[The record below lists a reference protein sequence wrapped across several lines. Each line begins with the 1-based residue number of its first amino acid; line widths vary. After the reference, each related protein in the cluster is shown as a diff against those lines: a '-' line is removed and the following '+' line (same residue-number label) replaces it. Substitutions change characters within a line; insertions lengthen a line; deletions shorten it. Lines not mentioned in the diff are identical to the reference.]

1 MSLARH
7 NVMGFEVI
15 VVGGGPGGSTTAW
28 RLARAGLRVLVL
40 DAAVFPRVKICA
52 GWVTPEALGDLEI
65 DPEKYPL
72 TIKPFEACVL
82 EFEGARH
89 ETAWSSAA
97 SFGII
102 RREFDHYLLER
113 AAAAGAD
120 VRWGIRV
127 TSVEQRPDAVAVA
140 TERGRFEA
148 PLIVGAGG
156 HRCPVAHALGEISER
171 EEVVAAQESETRL
184 SPEWVERLGR
194 FMRAPELYVEPD
206 LRGYGWYFPKQD
218 FLNIGIGCTGANDG
232 SLPRRRDALVATL
245 RTNGRLPA
253 AMPIEPFKGH
263 AYVVRRRA
271 PRRLA
276 GPRFMLV
283 GDAAGLA
290 RDLSGEGIGPAIRSG
305 LLAATAAEAF
315 VRRGVPLEGYVRE
328 IETLYGRGEPGWLGR
343 QLDRLPAGLAR
354 LAVRVVLGL
363 GLARR
368 RIVFD
373 GIFGMK
379 EAES

>member
-1 MSLARH
+1 MSEH
-7 NVMGFEVI
+7 DVI
-15 VVGGGPGGSTTAW
+15 VVGGGPGGSTAAW

-52 GWVTPEALGDLEI
+52 GWVTAEALRDLEVT
-65 DPEKYPL
+65 PEKYPL
-72 TIKPFEACVL
+72 TIKPFDACVI
-82 EFEGARH
+82 EFDGGRH
-89 ETAWSSAA
+89 ETAWRGPA
-97 SFGII
+97 SYGII

-113 AAAAGAD
+113 AASAGAD

-127 TSVEQRPDAVAVA
+127 TGVEAGSDAVAVV
-140 TERGRFEA
+140 TGRERFEA
-148 PLIVGAGG
+148 PIVIGAGG
-156 HRCPVAHALGEISER
+156 HHFPVAKALGDVSER

-184 SPEWVERLGR
+184 PPEWVQRLGDC
-194 FMRAPELYVEPD
+194 MRAPELYVEPD

-218 FLNIGIGCTGANDG
+218 FVNIGIGCTGGSDG
-232 SLPRRRDALVATL
+232 SLPRRREALVQAL
-245 RTNGRLPA
+245 RASGRLPA
-253 AMPIEPFKGH
+253 DMPIEPFKGH

-305 LLAATAAEAF
+305 ILAAGAAEAF
-315 VRRGVPLEGYVRE
+315 VRTGTPLDEYAAR
-328 IETLYGRGEPGWLGR
+328 ITALYGPGEPGWIGR
-343 QLDRLPAGLAR
+343 RLARLPETAAR
-354 LAVRVVLGL
+354 LAVRLVLGL

-373 GIFGMK
+373 AIFGMK
-379 EAES
+379 EVAS

>member
-1 MSLARH
+1 MEMSPAPSP
-7 NVMGFEVI
+7 FDVI
-15 VVGGGPGGSTTAW
+15 VVGGGPGGSTAAW
-28 RLARAGLRVLVL
+28 RLALAGQRTLVL

-52 GWVTPEALGDLEI
+52 GWVTPEALADLEI
-65 DPEKYPL
+65 DPDKYPL
-72 TIKPFEACVL
+72 TIKPFDACVL

-89 ETAWSSAA
+89 ETAWQTPA
-97 SFGII
+97 SYGII

-127 TSVEQRPDAVAVA
+127 TAVEQRPDAVAIT
-140 TERGRFEA
+140 TERGVFEA
-148 PLIVGAGG
+148 PLVIGAGG
-156 HRCPVAHALGEISER
+156 HHCPVAKALGEISDR

-184 SPEWVERLGR
+184 PPEWVERLGG
-194 FMRAPELYVEPD
+194 FMRAPELYVEED

-218 FLNIGIGCTGANDG
+218 FINIGIGCTGGGDG
-232 SLPRRRDALVATL
+232 SLPRRREALVAAL
-245 RTNGRLPA
+245 RASGRLPA
-253 AMPIEPFKGH
+253 DMPIAPFKGH
-263 AYVVRRRA
+263 AYVVRRQA

-290 RDLSGEGIGPAIRSG
+290 RDMSGEGIGPAIRSG
-305 LLAATAAEAF
+305 LLAATAALAF
-315 VRRGVPLEGYVRE
+315 VRRGVPLEGYARE
-328 IETLYGRGEPGWLGR
+328 IQMLYGRGEPGWLER
-343 QLDRLPAGLAR
+343 QLDRLPAALAR
-354 LAVRVVLGL
+354 LAVRLVLRL
-363 GLARR
+363 GSARR

-379 EAES
+379 EVKS